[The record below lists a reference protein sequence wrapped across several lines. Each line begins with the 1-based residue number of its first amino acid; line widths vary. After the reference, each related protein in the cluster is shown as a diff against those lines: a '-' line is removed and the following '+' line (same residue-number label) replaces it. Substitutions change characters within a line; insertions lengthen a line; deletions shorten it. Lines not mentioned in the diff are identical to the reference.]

1 MKLLWR
7 LIKNIP
13 PRMDDFSLNK
23 FSEWLFSPF
32 LSYSEHPMIFTEY
45 PFWIFFLFVL
55 IGYGL
60 IHSKMR
66 LRSIFLFLASLFF
79 YFKTSGFFF
88 SILLFSTV
96 ADFYIGK
103 AIYIS
108 KKDLNA
114 KILLGL
120 SVSINLIILIYFKYA
135 YFFADS
141 FNSIIGSQ
149 WHPINHFAL
158 FTNQVTGSSFRV
170 DQILLP
176 IGISFYTFQ
185 TMSYAIDIY
194 RKQLNPVK
202 SIFDFGFYVSFFP
215 QLVAGPIVRASEFIP
230 QIYQPYKV
238 TKKEFGLALFWIING
253 LLKKF
258 LLADYIAVNF
268 VDRVFDNPVMFSG
281 FENLMA
287 LYGYSLQ
294 VYADFSGYTDIAIG
308 IALMLGFRLPKNFN
322 SPYKADNCGEF
333 WKRWHISL
341 SSWLKD
347 YLYIPMG
354 GNRGGSIFSYVALSM
369 IVIFVYLI
377 SGSLALLFG
386 IISVIF
392 TTLLLGEIF
401 PKFNKWY
408 LTNINI
414 MLTMLIG
421 GLWHGASWNFV
432 LWGGLNGI
440 GIVVY
445 KLWKN
450 VSPWKNKSKW
460 WNKILGVIITFNF
473 VTFTRIWFRTGS
485 NNSWDQMDEG
495 HNIISEWFAANEILN
510 QLIFNFK
517 WSLIFDVLV
526 VYSNVFLVIILGFL
540 IHFIPEDWKFWYRDK
555 FSNSPV
561 LVQLGVCFV
570 AIFFMYQIA
579 SVSLQPFIYFQF

>member
-1 MKLLWR
+1 
-7 LIKNIP
+7 
-13 PRMDDFSLNK
+13 MDRFSLNK
-23 FSEWLFSPF
+23 FFEWLLSPF
-32 LSYSEHPMIFTEY
+32 TNHLEHPMIFTEY
-45 PFWIFFLFVL
+45 PFWIFFLLVL
-55 IGYGL
+55 IGYSFL
-60 IHSKMR
+60 YKKIK
-66 LRSIFLFLASLFF
+66 LRSVFLFLVSLYF

-88 SILLFSTV
+88 SILLFSTII
-96 ADFYIGK
+96 DFFIGK
-103 AIYIS
+103 GIYNS
-108 KKDLNA
+108 KKEGNA
-114 KILLGL
+114 KIYLAL
-120 SVSINLIILIYFKYA
+120 SISINLLILVYFKYA
-135 YFFADS
+135 YFFAES

-158 FTNQVTGSSFRV
+158 LTNQISGSSFRV

-185 TMSYAIDIY
+185 TMSYSIDIF
-194 RKQLNPVK
+194 RKKLKPVK
-202 SIFDFGFYVSFFP
+202 NIFDFGFYVSFFP

-230 QIYQPYKV
+230 QIYKPYDVSRKD
-238 TKKEFGLALFWIING
+238 FGLALFWIING

-268 VDRVFDNPVMFSG
+268 VDRVFDNPGMFSG
-281 FENLMA
+281 FENLMS

-308 IALMLGFRLPKNFN
+308 VALILGFRLPKNFN

-354 GNRGGSIFSYVALSM
+354 GNRGGSIFSYVSLSL
-369 IVIFVYLI
+369 IVIFIYLI

-386 IISVIF
+386 ILSVIF
-392 TTLLLGEIF
+392 STLLIGELF

-432 LWGGLNGI
+432 LWGALNGL

-445 KLWKN
+445 KQWKKI
-450 VSPWKNKSKW
+450 SPWKNKSKW
-460 WNKILGVIITFNF
+460 WNKIWGIIITFNF
-473 VTFTRIWFRTGS
+473 VTFTRIWFRSGS
-485 NNSWDQMDEG
+485 INSWEEIDQG
-495 HNIISEWFAANEILN
+495 HNIISEWFTANEILN
-510 QLIFNFK
+510 QLFFNFQ
-517 WSLIFDVLV
+517 WDLIGDVLA
-526 VYSNVFLVIILGFL
+526 VYSNVFLVIIIGFL
-540 IHFIPEDWKFWYRDK
+540 IHFIPEKFKFWYREK
-555 FSNSPV
+555 FSTSPV
-561 LVQLGVCFV
+561 LVQLLVCFT
-570 AIFFMYQIA
+570 AIFFMYQVA
-579 SVSLQPFIYFQF
+579 STSLQPFIYFQF

>member
-1 MKLLWR
+1 
-7 LIKNIP
+7 
-13 PRMDDFSLNK
+13 MDRFSLNK
-23 FSEWLFSPF
+23 FFEWLLSPF
-32 LSYSEHPMIFTEY
+32 TNHLEHPMIFTEY
-45 PFWIFFLFVL
+45 PFWIFFLLVL
-55 IGYGL
+55 IGYSFL
-60 IHSKMR
+60 YKKIK
-66 LRSIFLFLASLFF
+66 LRSIFLFIVSLYF

-88 SILLFSTV
+88 SILLFSTII
-96 ADFYIGK
+96 DFFIGK
-103 AIYIS
+103 RIYNS
-108 KKDLNA
+108 KKEGNA
-114 KILLGL
+114 KIYLAL
-120 SVSINLIILIYFKYA
+120 SISINLLILVYFKYA
-135 YFFADS
+135 YFFAES

-158 FTNQVTGSSFRV
+158 LTNQISGSSFRV

-185 TMSYAIDIY
+185 TMSYSIDIF
-194 RKQLNPVK
+194 RKKLKPVK
-202 SIFDFGFYVSFFP
+202 NIFDFGFYVSFFP

-230 QIYQPYKV
+230 QIYKPYDVSRKD
-238 TKKEFGLALFWIING
+238 FGLALFWIING

-268 VDRVFDNPVMFSG
+268 VDRVFDNPGMFSG
-281 FENLMA
+281 FENLMS

-308 IALMLGFRLPKNFN
+308 VALILGFRLPKNFN

-354 GNRGGSIFSYVALSM
+354 GNRGGSIFSYVSLSL
-369 IVIFVYLI
+369 IVIFIYLI

-386 IISVIF
+386 ILSVIF
-392 TTLLLGEIF
+392 STLLIGELF

-432 LWGGLNGI
+432 LWGALNGL

-445 KLWKN
+445 KQWKKI
-450 VSPWKNKSKW
+450 SPWKNKSKW
-460 WNKILGVIITFNF
+460 WNKIWGIIITFNF
-473 VTFTRIWFRTGS
+473 VTFTRIWFRSGS
-485 NNSWDQMDEG
+485 INSWDEIDQG
-495 HNIISEWFAANEILN
+495 HNIISEWFTANEILN
-510 QLIFNFK
+510 QLFFNFQ
-517 WSLIFDVLV
+517 WDLIGDVLA
-526 VYSNVFLVIILGFL
+526 VYSNVFLVIIIGFL
-540 IHFIPEDWKFWYRDK
+540 IHFIPEKFKFWYREK
-555 FSNSPV
+555 FSTSPV
-561 LVQLGVCFV
+561 LVQLLVCFT
-570 AIFFMYQIA
+570 AIFFMYQVA
-579 SVSLQPFIYFQF
+579 STSLQPFIYFQF

>member
-1 MKLLWR
+1 
-7 LIKNIP
+7 
-13 PRMDDFSLNK
+13 MDRFSLNK
-23 FSEWLFSPF
+23 FFEWLLSPF
-32 LSYSEHPMIFTEY
+32 TNHLEHPMIFTEY
-45 PFWIFFLFVL
+45 PFWIFFLLVL
-55 IGYGL
+55 IGYSFL
-60 IHSKMR
+60 YKKIK
-66 LRSIFLFLASLFF
+66 LRSIFLFIVSLYF

-88 SILLFSTV
+88 SILLFSTII
-96 ADFYIGK
+96 DFFIGK
-103 AIYIS
+103 GIYNS
-108 KKDLNA
+108 KKEGNA
-114 KILLGL
+114 KIYLAL
-120 SVSINLIILIYFKYA
+120 SISINLLILVYFKYA
-135 YFFADS
+135 YFFAES

-158 FTNQVTGSSFRV
+158 LTNQISGSSFRV

-185 TMSYAIDIY
+185 TMSYSIDIF
-194 RKQLNPVK
+194 RKKLKPVK
-202 SIFDFGFYVSFFP
+202 NIFDFGFYVSFFP

-230 QIYQPYKV
+230 QIYKPYDVSRKD
-238 TKKEFGLALFWIING
+238 FGLALFWIING

-268 VDRVFDNPVMFSG
+268 VDRVFDNPGMFSG
-281 FENLMA
+281 FENLMS

-308 IALMLGFRLPKNFN
+308 VALILGFRLPKNFN

-354 GNRGGSIFSYVALSM
+354 GNRGGSIFSYVSLSL
-369 IVIFVYLI
+369 IVIFIYLI

-386 IISVIF
+386 ILSVIF
-392 TTLLLGEIF
+392 STLLIGELF

-432 LWGGLNGI
+432 LWGALNGL

-445 KLWKN
+445 KQWKKI
-450 VSPWKNKSKW
+450 SPWKNKSKW
-460 WNKILGVIITFNF
+460 WNKIWGIIITFNF
-473 VTFTRIWFRTGS
+473 VTFTRIWFRSGS
-485 NNSWDQMDEG
+485 INSWEEIDQG
-495 HNIISEWFAANEILN
+495 HNIISEWFTANEILN
-510 QLIFNFK
+510 QLFFNFQ
-517 WSLIFDVLV
+517 WDLIGDVLA
-526 VYSNVFLVIILGFL
+526 VYSNVFLVIIFGFL
-540 IHFIPEDWKFWYRDK
+540 IHFIPEKFKFWYREK
-555 FSNSPV
+555 FSTSPV
-561 LVQLGVCFV
+561 LVQLLVCFT
-570 AIFFMYQIA
+570 AIFFMYQVA
-579 SVSLQPFIYFQF
+579 STSLQPFIYFQF

>member
-1 MKLLWR
+1 
-7 LIKNIP
+7 
-13 PRMDDFSLNK
+13 MDNFSLNK

-32 LSYSEHPMIFTEY
+32 LNYSEHPMIFTEY

-55 IGYGL
+55 IGYG
-60 IHSKMR
+60 IVHSKMR
-66 LRSIFLFLASLFF
+66 LRTIFLFLVSLYF

-88 SILLFSTV
+88 SILLFSTI

-103 AIYIS
+103 AIFIS
-108 KKDLNA
+108 KKELNA
-114 KILLGL
+114 KIFLGI

-158 FTNQVTGSSFRV
+158 FTNQVIGTSFRV

-194 RKQLNPVK
+194 RKQLKPVK

-230 QIYQPYKV
+230 QIYQPYSV

-268 VDRVFDNPVMFSG
+268 VDRIFANPSMFSG

-308 IALMLGFRLPKNFN
+308 IALTLGFRLPKNFN

-354 GNRGGSIFSYVALSM
+354 GNRGGSMFSYVALSM
-369 IVIFVYLI
+369 IVLFVYLI

-386 IISVIF
+386 IISIIF
-392 TTLLLGEIF
+392 STLLLGEIF

-450 VSPWKNKSKW
+450 ISPWKNKSKW

-485 NNSWDQMDEG
+485 NNSWVQMDEG
-495 HNIISEWFAANEILN
+495 HNIISEWFTANEILN

-517 WSLIFDVLV
+517 WSLISEVLV

-540 IHFIPEDWKFWYRDK
+540 IHFIPENWKFWYRNNQ
-555 FSNSPV
+555 SR
-561 LVQLGVCFV
+561 C
-570 AIFFMYQIA
+570 
-579 SVSLQPFIYFQF
+579 

>member
-1 MKLLWR
+1 
-7 LIKNIP
+7 
-13 PRMDDFSLNK
+13 MDRFSLNK
-23 FSEWLFSPF
+23 FFEWLLSPF
-32 LSYSEHPMIFTEY
+32 TNHLEHPMIFTEY
-45 PFWIFFLFVL
+45 PFWIFFLLVL
-55 IGYGL
+55 IGYSFL
-60 IHSKMR
+60 YKKIK
-66 LRSIFLFLASLFF
+66 LRSIFLFIVSLYF

-88 SILLFSTV
+88 SILLFSTII
-96 ADFYIGK
+96 DFFIGK
-103 AIYIS
+103 GIYHS
-108 KKDLNA
+108 KNEGNA
-114 KILLGL
+114 KIYLAL
-120 SVSINLIILIYFKYA
+120 SISINLLILVYFKYA
-135 YFFADS
+135 YFFAES

-158 FTNQVTGSSFRV
+158 LTNQISGSSFRV

-185 TMSYAIDIY
+185 TMSYSIDIF
-194 RKQLNPVK
+194 RKKLKPVK
-202 SIFDFGFYVSFFP
+202 NIFDFGFYVSFFP

-230 QIYQPYKV
+230 QIYKPYDVSRKD
-238 TKKEFGLALFWIING
+238 FGLALFWIING

-268 VDRVFDNPVMFSG
+268 VDRVFDNPGMFSG
-281 FENLMA
+281 FENLMS

-308 IALMLGFRLPKNFN
+308 VALILGFRLPKNFN

-354 GNRGGSIFSYVALSM
+354 GNRGGSIFSYVSLSL
-369 IVIFVYLI
+369 IVIFIYLI

-386 IISVIF
+386 ILSVIF
-392 TTLLLGEIF
+392 STLLIGELF

-432 LWGGLNGI
+432 LWGALNGL

-445 KLWKN
+445 KQWKKI
-450 VSPWKNKSKW
+450 SPWKNKSKW
-460 WNKILGVIITFNF
+460 WNKIWGIIITFNF
-473 VTFTRIWFRTGS
+473 VTFTRIWFRSGS
-485 NNSWDQMDEG
+485 INSWNEIDQG
-495 HNIISEWFAANEILN
+495 HNIISEWFTANEILN
-510 QLIFNFK
+510 QLFFNFQ
-517 WSLIFDVLV
+517 WDLIGDVLA
-526 VYSNVFLVIILGFL
+526 VYSNVFLVIIIGFL
-540 IHFIPEDWKFWYRDK
+540 IHCIPEKFKFWYREK
-555 FSNSPV
+555 FSTSPV
-561 LVQLGVCFV
+561 FVQLLVCFT
-570 AIFFMYQIA
+570 AIFFMYQVA
-579 SVSLQPFIYFQF
+579 STSLQPFIYFQF

>member
-1 MKLLWR
+1 
-7 LIKNIP
+7 
-13 PRMDDFSLNK
+13 MDRFSLNK
-23 FSEWLFSPF
+23 FFEWLLSPF
-32 LSYSEHPMIFTEY
+32 TNHLEHPMIFTEY
-45 PFWIFFLFVL
+45 PFWIFFLLVL
-55 IGYGL
+55 IGYSFL
-60 IHSKMR
+60 YKKIK
-66 LRSIFLFLASLFF
+66 LRSIFLFIVSLYF

-88 SILLFSTV
+88 SILLFSTII
-96 ADFYIGK
+96 DFFIGK
-103 AIYIS
+103 GIYNS
-108 KKDLNA
+108 KKEGNA
-114 KILLGL
+114 KIYLAL
-120 SVSINLIILIYFKYA
+120 SISINLLILVYFKYA
-135 YFFADS
+135 YFFAES

-158 FTNQVTGSSFRV
+158 LTNQISGSSFRV

-185 TMSYAIDIY
+185 TMSYSIDIF
-194 RKQLNPVK
+194 RKKLKPVK
-202 SIFDFGFYVSFFP
+202 NIFDFGFYVSFFP

-230 QIYQPYKV
+230 QIYKPYDISRKD
-238 TKKEFGLALFWIING
+238 FGLALFWIING

-268 VDRVFDNPVMFSG
+268 VDRVFDNPGMFSG
-281 FENLMA
+281 FENLMS

-308 IALMLGFRLPKNFN
+308 VALILGFRLPKNFN

-354 GNRGGSIFSYVALSM
+354 GNRGGSIFSYVSLSL
-369 IVIFVYLI
+369 IVIFIYLI

-386 IISVIF
+386 ILSVIF
-392 TTLLLGEIF
+392 STLLIGELF

-432 LWGGLNGI
+432 LWGALNGL

-445 KLWKN
+445 KQWKKI
-450 VSPWKNKSKW
+450 SPWKNKSKW
-460 WNKILGVIITFNF
+460 WNKIWGIIITFNF
-473 VTFTRIWFRTGS
+473 VTFTRIWFRSGS
-485 NNSWDQMDEG
+485 INSWEEIDQG
-495 HNIISEWFAANEILN
+495 HNIISEWFTANEILN
-510 QLIFNFK
+510 QLFFNFQ
-517 WSLIFDVLV
+517 WDLIGDVLA
-526 VYSNVFLVIILGFL
+526 VYSNVFLVIIIGFL
-540 IHFIPEDWKFWYRDK
+540 IHFIPEKFKFWYREK
-555 FSNSPV
+555 FSTSPV
-561 LVQLGVCFV
+561 FVQLLVCFT
-570 AIFFMYQIA
+570 AIFFMYQVA
-579 SVSLQPFIYFQF
+579 STSLQPFIYFQF

>member
-1 MKLLWR
+1 
-7 LIKNIP
+7 
-13 PRMDDFSLNK
+13 MDRVSLNK
-23 FSEWLFSPF
+23 FFEWLLSPF
-32 LSYSEHPMIFTEY
+32 TNHLEHPMIFTEY
-45 PFWIFFLFVL
+45 PFWIFFLLVL
-55 IGYGL
+55 IGYSFL
-60 IHSKMR
+60 YKKIK
-66 LRSIFLFLASLFF
+66 LRSIFLFIVSLYF

-88 SILLFSTV
+88 SILLFSTII
-96 ADFYIGK
+96 DFFIGK
-103 AIYIS
+103 GIYNS
-108 KKDLNA
+108 KKEENA
-114 KILLGL
+114 KIYLAL
-120 SVSINLIILIYFKYA
+120 SISINLLILVYFKYA
-135 YFFADS
+135 YFFAES

-158 FTNQVTGSSFRV
+158 LTNQISGSSFRV

-185 TMSYAIDIY
+185 TMSYSIDIF
-194 RKQLNPVK
+194 RKKLKPVK
-202 SIFDFGFYVSFFP
+202 NIFDFGFYVSFFP

-230 QIYQPYKV
+230 QIYKPYDVSRKD
-238 TKKEFGLALFWIING
+238 FGLALFWIING

-268 VDRVFDNPVMFSG
+268 VDRVFDNPGMFSG
-281 FENLMA
+281 FENLMS

-308 IALMLGFRLPKNFN
+308 VALILGFRLPKNFN

-354 GNRGGSIFSYVALSM
+354 GNRGGSIFSYVSLSL
-369 IVIFVYLI
+369 IVIFIYLI

-386 IISVIF
+386 ILSVIF
-392 TTLLLGEIF
+392 STLLIGELF

-432 LWGGLNGI
+432 LWGALNGL

-445 KLWKN
+445 KQWKKI
-450 VSPWKNKSKW
+450 SPWKNKSKW
-460 WNKILGVIITFNF
+460 WNKIWGIIITFNF
-473 VTFTRIWFRTGS
+473 VTFTRIWFRSGS
-485 NNSWDQMDEG
+485 INSWDEIDQG
-495 HNIISEWFAANEILN
+495 HNIISEWFTANEILN
-510 QLIFNFK
+510 QLFFNFQ
-517 WSLIFDVLV
+517 WDLIGDVLA
-526 VYSNVFLVIILGFL
+526 VYSNVFLVIIIGFL
-540 IHFIPEDWKFWYRDK
+540 IHFIPEKFKFWYREK
-555 FSNSPV
+555 FSTSPV
-561 LVQLGVCFV
+561 FVQLLVCFT
-570 AIFFMYQIA
+570 AIFFMYQVA
-579 SVSLQPFIYFQF
+579 STSLQPFIYFQF

>member
-1 MKLLWR
+1 
-7 LIKNIP
+7 
-13 PRMDDFSLNK
+13 MDRFSLNK
-23 FSEWLFSPF
+23 FFEWLLSPF
-32 LSYSEHPMIFTEY
+32 TNHLEHPMIFTEY
-45 PFWIFFLFVL
+45 PFWIFFLLVL
-55 IGYGL
+55 IGYSFL
-60 IHSKMR
+60 YKKIK
-66 LRSIFLFLASLFF
+66 LRSIFLFIVSLYF

-88 SILLFSTV
+88 SILLFSTII
-96 ADFYIGK
+96 DFFIGK
-103 AIYIS
+103 GIYNS
-108 KKDLNA
+108 KKEGNA
-114 KILLGL
+114 KIYLAL
-120 SVSINLIILIYFKYA
+120 SISINLLILVYFKYA
-135 YFFADS
+135 YFFAES

-158 FTNQVTGSSFRV
+158 LTNQISGSSFRV

-185 TMSYAIDIY
+185 TMSYSIDIF
-194 RKQLNPVK
+194 RKKLKPVK
-202 SIFDFGFYVSFFP
+202 NIFDFGFYVSFFP

-230 QIYQPYKV
+230 QIYKPYDVSRKD
-238 TKKEFGLALFWIING
+238 FGLALFWIING

-268 VDRVFDNPVMFSG
+268 VDRVFDNPGMFSG
-281 FENLMA
+281 FENLMS

-308 IALMLGFRLPKNFN
+308 VALILGFRLPKNFN

-354 GNRGGSIFSYVALSM
+354 GNRGGSIFSYVSLSL
-369 IVIFVYLI
+369 IVIFIYLI

-386 IISVIF
+386 ILSVIF
-392 TTLLLGEIF
+392 STLLIGELF

-432 LWGGLNGI
+432 LWGALNGL

-445 KLWKN
+445 KQWKKI
-450 VSPWKNKSKW
+450 SPWKNKSKW
-460 WNKILGVIITFNF
+460 WNKIWGIIITFNF
-473 VTFTRIWFRTGS
+473 VTFTRIWFRSGS
-485 NNSWDQMDEG
+485 INSWDEIDQG
-495 HNIISEWFAANEILN
+495 HNIISEWFTANEILN
-510 QLIFNFK
+510 QLFFNFQ
-517 WSLIFDVLV
+517 WDLIGDVLA
-526 VYSNVFLVIILGFL
+526 VYSNVFLVIIIGFL
-540 IHFIPEDWKFWYRDK
+540 IHFIPEKFKFWYREK
-555 FSNSPV
+555 FSTSPV
-561 LVQLGVCFV
+561 LVQLLVCFT
-570 AIFFMYQIA
+570 AIFFMYQVA
-579 SVSLQPFIYFQF
+579 STSLQPFIYFQF

>member
-1 MKLLWR
+1 VDR
-7 LIKNIP
+7 
-13 PRMDDFSLNK
+13 FSLNK
-23 FSEWLFSPF
+23 FFEWLLSPF
-32 LSYSEHPMIFTEY
+32 TNHLEHPMIFTEY
-45 PFWIFFLFVL
+45 PFWIFFLLVL
-55 IGYGL
+55 IGYSFL
-60 IHSKMR
+60 YKKIK
-66 LRSIFLFLASLFF
+66 LRSIFLFIVSLYF

-88 SILLFSTV
+88 SILLFSTII
-96 ADFYIGK
+96 DFFIGK
-103 AIYIS
+103 GIYNS
-108 KKDLNA
+108 KKEGNA
-114 KILLGL
+114 KIYLAL
-120 SVSINLIILIYFKYA
+120 SISINLLILVYFKYA
-135 YFFADS
+135 YFFAES

-158 FTNQVTGSSFRV
+158 LTNQISGSSFRV

-185 TMSYAIDIY
+185 TMSYSIDIF
-194 RKQLNPVK
+194 RKKLKPVK
-202 SIFDFGFYVSFFP
+202 NIFDFGFYVSFFP

-230 QIYQPYKV
+230 QIYKPYEVSRKD
-238 TKKEFGLALFWIING
+238 FGLALFWIING

-268 VDRVFDNPVMFSG
+268 VDRVFDNPGMFSG
-281 FENLMA
+281 FENLMS

-308 IALMLGFRLPKNFN
+308 VALILGFRLPKNFN

-354 GNRGGSIFSYVALSM
+354 GNRGGSIFSYVSLSL
-369 IVIFVYLI
+369 IVIFIYLI

-386 IISVIF
+386 ILSVIF
-392 TTLLLGEIF
+392 STLLIGELF

-432 LWGGLNGI
+432 LWGALNGL

-445 KLWKN
+445 KQWKKI
-450 VSPWKNKSKW
+450 SPWKNKSKW
-460 WNKILGVIITFNF
+460 WNKIWGIIITFNF
-473 VTFTRIWFRTGS
+473 VTFTRIWFRSGS
-485 NNSWDQMDEG
+485 INSWEEIDQG
-495 HNIISEWFAANEILN
+495 HNIISEWFTANEILN
-510 QLIFNFK
+510 QLFFNFQ
-517 WSLIFDVLV
+517 WDLIGDVLA
-526 VYSNVFLVIILGFL
+526 VYSNVFLVIIIGFL
-540 IHFIPEDWKFWYRDK
+540 IHFIPEKFKFWYREK
-555 FSNSPV
+555 FSTSSV
-561 LVQLGVCFV
+561 FVQLLVCFT
-570 AIFFMYQIA
+570 AIFFMYQVA
-579 SVSLQPFIYFQF
+579 STSLQPFIYFQF

>member
-1 MKLLWR
+1 
-7 LIKNIP
+7 
-13 PRMDDFSLNK
+13 MDRFSLNK
-23 FSEWLFSPF
+23 FFEWLLSPF
-32 LSYSEHPMIFTEY
+32 TNHLEHPMIFTEY
-45 PFWIFFLFVL
+45 PFWIFFLLVL
-55 IGYGL
+55 IGYSFL
-60 IHSKMR
+60 YKKIK
-66 LRSIFLFLASLFF
+66 LRSIFLFIVSLYF

-88 SILLFSTV
+88 SILLFSTII
-96 ADFYIGK
+96 DFFIGK
-103 AIYIS
+103 GIYNS
-108 KKDLNA
+108 KNEGNA
-114 KILLGL
+114 KIYLAL
-120 SVSINLIILIYFKYA
+120 SISINLLILVYFKYA
-135 YFFADS
+135 YFFAES

-158 FTNQVTGSSFRV
+158 LTNQIAGSSFRV

-185 TMSYAIDIY
+185 TMSYSIDIF
-194 RKQLNPVK
+194 RKKLKPVK
-202 SIFDFGFYVSFFP
+202 NIFDFGFYVSFFP

-230 QIYQPYKV
+230 QIYKPYDVSRKD
-238 TKKEFGLALFWIING
+238 FGLALFWIING

-268 VDRVFDNPVMFSG
+268 VDRVFDNPGMFSG
-281 FENLMA
+281 FENLMS

-308 IALMLGFRLPKNFN
+308 VALILGFRLPKNFN

-354 GNRGGSIFSYVALSM
+354 GNRGGSIFSYVSLSL
-369 IVIFVYLI
+369 IVIFIYLI

-386 IISVIF
+386 ILSVIF
-392 TTLLLGEIF
+392 STLLIGELF

-432 LWGGLNGI
+432 LWGALNGL

-445 KLWKN
+445 KQWKKI
-450 VSPWKNKSKW
+450 SPWKNKSKW
-460 WNKILGVIITFNF
+460 WNKIWGIIITFNF
-473 VTFTRIWFRTGS
+473 VTFTRIWFRSGS
-485 NNSWDQMDEG
+485 INSWDEIDQG
-495 HNIISEWFAANEILN
+495 HNIISEWFTANEILN
-510 QLIFNFK
+510 QLFFNFQ
-517 WSLIFDVLV
+517 WDLIGDVLA
-526 VYSNVFLVIILGFL
+526 VYSNVFLVIIIGFL
-540 IHFIPEDWKFWYRDK
+540 IHFIPEKFKFWYREK
-555 FSNSPV
+555 FSTSPV
-561 LVQLGVCFV
+561 FVQLLVCFT
-570 AIFFMYQIA
+570 AIFFMYQVA
-579 SVSLQPFIYFQF
+579 STSLQPFIYFQF

>member
-1 MKLLWR
+1 MG
-7 LIKNIP
+7 
-13 PRMDDFSLNK
+13 DFSINK
-23 FSEWLFSPF
+23 FFNWGFDAF
-32 LSYSEHPMIFTEY
+32 LNTSEHPMIFTEY
-45 PFWIFFLFVL
+45 TFWIFFLLVL
-55 IGYGL
+55 SGYSL
-60 IHSKMR
+60 IYNKIR
-66 LRSIFLFLASLFF
+66 LRSIFLLLVSLYF

-96 ADFYIGK
+96 LDFFLGK
-103 AIYIS
+103 AIYNS
-108 KKDLNA
+108 KKELNA
-114 KILLGL
+114 KVLLGF
-120 SVSINLIILIYFKYA
+120 SIASNLLILIYFKYA

-141 FNSIIGSQ
+141 FNSIIGSNWQ
-149 WHPINHFAL
+149 PINHFAL
-158 FTNQVTGSSFRV
+158 LTNQATGSSFRV

-176 IGISFYTFQ
+176 VGISFYTFQ
-185 TMSYAIDIY
+185 TMSYSIDIF
-194 RKQLNPVK
+194 RKKLTPVNN
-202 SIFDFGFYVSFFP
+202 IFDFGFYVSFFP

-230 QIYQPYKV
+230 QIQKPYSV
-238 TKKEFGLALFWIING
+238 SKKDFGTALFWILNG

-268 VDRVFDNPVMFSG
+268 VDRVFDNPGMFSG

-308 IALMLGFRLPKNFN
+308 IALILGFRLPKNFN

-354 GNRGGSIFSYVALSM
+354 GNRGGSIFSYVTLSL
-369 IVIFVYLI
+369 IVLFVYLI

-386 IISVIF
+386 LLSVIF
-392 TTLLLGEIF
+392 LTLLFGELF

-432 LWGGLNGI
+432 LWGGLNGL
-440 GIVVY
+440 GIVIY
-445 KLWKN
+445 KLWKKI
-450 VSPWKNKSKW
+450 SPWKDKFTWLSNIW
-460 WNKILGVIITFNF
+460 GIIITFNF

-485 NNSWDQMDEG
+485 INSWDQMDES
-495 HNIISEWFAANEILN
+495 HNIISEWFTANEILN
-510 QLIFNFK
+510 QLFFNFQ
-517 WSLIFDVLV
+517 WNLAFEVLS
-526 VYSNVFLVIILGFL
+526 VYKNVFIVIGIGFL
-540 IHFIPEDWKFWYRDK
+540 IHFIPEKWKKRYREA
-555 FSNSPV
+555 FATSSV
-561 LVQLGVCFV
+561 VIQLLIGFMAV
-570 AIFFMYQIA
+570 FFMYQIA
-579 SVSLQPFIYFQF
+579 STSLQPFIYFQF

>member
-1 MKLLWR
+1 MG
-7 LIKNIP
+7 
-13 PRMDDFSLNK
+13 DFSINK
-23 FSEWLFSPF
+23 FFHWIFDAF
-32 LSYSEHPMIFTEY
+32 LNTSEHPMIFTEY
-45 PFWIFFLFVL
+45 PFWIFFLLVL
-55 IGYGL
+55 SGYSL
-60 IHSKMR
+60 IYNKIR
-66 LRSIFLFLASLFF
+66 LRSIFLLLVSLYF

-96 ADFYIGK
+96 LDFFLGK
-103 AIYIS
+103 AIYNS
-108 KKDLNA
+108 KKELNA
-114 KILLGL
+114 KVLLGL
-120 SVSINLIILIYFKYA
+120 SIASNLLILIYFKYA

-141 FNSIIGSQ
+141 FNSIIGSNWQ
-149 WHPINHFAL
+149 PINHFAL
-158 FTNQVTGSSFRV
+158 LTNQATGSSFRV

-176 IGISFYTFQ
+176 VGISFYTFQ
-185 TMSYAIDIY
+185 TMSYSIDIF
-194 RKQLNPVK
+194 RKKLTPVNN
-202 SIFDFGFYVSFFP
+202 IFDFGFYVSFFP

-230 QIYQPYKV
+230 QIQQPYNLS
-238 TKKEFGLALFWIING
+238 KKDFGTALFWILNG

-308 IALMLGFRLPKNFN
+308 IALILGFRLPKNFN

-354 GNRGGSIFSYVALSM
+354 GNRGGSIFSYVTLSL
-369 IVIFVYLI
+369 IVLFVYLI

-386 IISVIF
+386 LLSVIF
-392 TTLLLGEIF
+392 LTLLFGELF

-432 LWGGLNGI
+432 LWGGLNGL
-440 GIVVY
+440 GIVIY
-445 KLWKN
+445 KLWKKI
-450 VSPWKNKSKW
+450 SPWKDKFTWISKIW
-460 WNKILGVIITFNF
+460 GIIITFNF

-485 NNSWDQMDEG
+485 INSWDQMDES
-495 HNIISEWFAANEILN
+495 HNIISEWFTANEILN
-510 QLIFNFK
+510 QLFFNFQ
-517 WSLIFDVLV
+517 WNLAFEVLS
-526 VYSNVFLVIILGFL
+526 VYKNVFIVIGIGFL
-540 IHFIPEDWKFWYRDK
+540 IHFIPEKWKKRYREA
-555 FSNSPV
+555 FATSSV
-561 LVQLGVCFV
+561 LVQLLIGFMAV
-570 AIFFMYQIA
+570 FFMYQIA
-579 SVSLQPFIYFQF
+579 STSLQPFIYFQF

>member
-1 MKLLWR
+1 
-7 LIKNIP
+7 
-13 PRMDDFSLNK
+13 MDRFSLNK
-23 FSEWLFSPF
+23 FFEWLLSPF
-32 LSYSEHPMIFTEY
+32 TNHLEHPMIFTEY
-45 PFWIFFLFVL
+45 PFWIFFLLVL
-55 IGYGL
+55 IGYSFL
-60 IHSKMR
+60 YKKIK
-66 LRSIFLFLASLFF
+66 LRSIFLFIVSLYF

-88 SILLFSTV
+88 SILLFSTII
-96 ADFYIGK
+96 DFFIGK
-103 AIYIS
+103 GIYNS
-108 KKDLNA
+108 KKEGNS
-114 KILLGL
+114 KIYLAL
-120 SVSINLIILIYFKYA
+120 SISINLLILVYFKYA
-135 YFFADS
+135 YFFAES

-158 FTNQVTGSSFRV
+158 LTNQISGSSFRV

-185 TMSYAIDIY
+185 TMSYSIDIF
-194 RKQLNPVK
+194 RKKLKPVK
-202 SIFDFGFYVSFFP
+202 NIFDFGFYVSFFP

-230 QIYQPYKV
+230 QIYKPYDVSRKD
-238 TKKEFGLALFWIING
+238 FGLALFWIING

-268 VDRVFDNPVMFSG
+268 VDRVFDNPGMFSG
-281 FENLMA
+281 FENLMS

-308 IALMLGFRLPKNFN
+308 VALILGFRLPKNFN

-354 GNRGGSIFSYVALSM
+354 GNRGGSIFSYVSLSL
-369 IVIFVYLI
+369 IVIFIYLI

-386 IISVIF
+386 ILSVIF
-392 TTLLLGEIF
+392 STLLIGELF

-432 LWGGLNGI
+432 LWGALNGL

-445 KLWKN
+445 KQWKKI
-450 VSPWKNKSKW
+450 SPWKNKSKW
-460 WNKILGVIITFNF
+460 WNKIWGIIITFNF
-473 VTFTRIWFRTGS
+473 VTFTRIWFRSGS
-485 NNSWDQMDEG
+485 INSWDEIDQG
-495 HNIISEWFAANEILN
+495 HNIISEWFTANEILN
-510 QLIFNFK
+510 QLFFNFQ
-517 WSLIFDVLV
+517 WDLIGDVLA
-526 VYSNVFLVIILGFL
+526 VYSNVFLVIIIGFL
-540 IHFIPEDWKFWYRDK
+540 IHFIPEKFKFWYREK
-555 FSNSPV
+555 FSTSPV
-561 LVQLGVCFV
+561 FVQLLVCFT
-570 AIFFMYQIA
+570 AIFFMYQVA
-579 SVSLQPFIYFQF
+579 STSLQPFIYFQF

>member
-1 MKLLWR
+1 
-7 LIKNIP
+7 
-13 PRMDDFSLNK
+13 MDRFSLNK
-23 FSEWLFSPF
+23 FFEWLFSPF
-32 LSYSEHPMIFTEY
+32 TNHLEHPMIFTEY
-45 PFWIFFLFVL
+45 PFWIFFLLVL
-55 IGYGL
+55 IGYSFL
-60 IHSKMR
+60 YKKIK
-66 LRSIFLFLASLFF
+66 LRSIFLFIVSLYF

-88 SILLFSTV
+88 SILLFSTII
-96 ADFYIGK
+96 DFFIGK
-103 AIYIS
+103 GIYNS
-108 KKDLNA
+108 KKEGNA
-114 KILLGL
+114 KIYLAL
-120 SVSINLIILIYFKYA
+120 SISINLLILVYFKYA
-135 YFFADS
+135 YFFAES

-158 FTNQVTGSSFRV
+158 LTNQISGSSFRV

-185 TMSYAIDIY
+185 TMSYSIDIF
-194 RKQLNPVK
+194 RKKLKPVK
-202 SIFDFGFYVSFFP
+202 NIFDFGFYVSFFP

-230 QIYQPYKV
+230 QIYKPYDVSRKD
-238 TKKEFGLALFWIING
+238 FGLALFWIING

-268 VDRVFDNPVMFSG
+268 VDRVFDNPGMFSG
-281 FENLMA
+281 FENLMS

-308 IALMLGFRLPKNFN
+308 VALILGFRLPKNFN

-354 GNRGGSIFSYVALSM
+354 GNRGGSIFSYVSLSL
-369 IVIFVYLI
+369 IVIFIYLI

-386 IISVIF
+386 ILSVIF
-392 TTLLLGEIF
+392 STLLIGELF

-432 LWGGLNGI
+432 LWGALNGL

-445 KLWKN
+445 KQWKKI
-450 VSPWKNKSKW
+450 SPWKNKSKW
-460 WNKILGVIITFNF
+460 WNKIWGIIITFNF
-473 VTFTRIWFRTGS
+473 VTFTRIWFRSGS
-485 NNSWDQMDEG
+485 INSWDEIDQG
-495 HNIISEWFAANEILN
+495 HNIISEWFTANEILN
-510 QLIFNFK
+510 QLFFNFQ
-517 WSLIFDVLV
+517 WDLIGDVLA
-526 VYSNVFLVIILGFL
+526 VYSNVFLVIIIGFL
-540 IHFIPEDWKFWYRDK
+540 IHFIPEKFKFWYREK
-555 FSNSPV
+555 FSTSPV
-561 LVQLGVCFV
+561 FVQLLVCFT
-570 AIFFMYQIA
+570 AIFFMYQVA
-579 SVSLQPFIYFQF
+579 STSLQPFIYFQF